1 MNQCKN
7 DMKYNEKDRCFLF
20 GDNIIGEV
28 LTMQKEIALEQGLKK
43 GGLLYYVKNIKAAV
57 QNLEDYINNEII

>member
-1 MNQCKN
+1 
-7 DMKYNEKDRCFLF
+7 MKYNEKDRCFLF
-20 GDNIIGEV
+20 SDNIIGEV

>member
-20 GDNIIGEV
+20 SNNIIGEV

-57 QNLEDYINNEII
+57 QKLEDYIKNECE

>member
-1 MNQCKN
+1 MNQYRN

>member
-1 MNQCKN
+1 
-7 DMKYNEKDRCFLF
+7 MKYNEKDRCFLF
-20 GDNIIGEV
+20 SNNIIGEV

>member
-1 MNQCKN
+1 
-7 DMKYNEKDRCFLF
+7 MKYNEKDRCFLF
-20 GDNIIGEV
+20 SNNIIGEV

-43 GGLLYYVKNIKAAV
+43 GGLQYYVKNIKAAV